1 MKRFALKAATAVAML
16 SMLASVPA
24 MANWNQGTGAN
35 SGKWWYQNA
44 DGSYPSNTWQWIDG
58 NNDGIAECYYFDA
71 QGWMLANTKTPDN
84 YDVNANGQW
93 VVNNS
98 VQTKTSAAAKRNGI
112 VKKYHKVQG
121 SASTSKGIA
130 PIKGEVTDQY
140 NFTAIQN
147 QTDSNAAASQSVDED

>member
-16 SMLASVPA
+16 SMLASEPA

-58 NNDGIAECYYFDA
+58 NNDGVAECYYFDA

-84 YDVNANGQW
+84 YTVNANGQW

-98 VQTKTSAAAKRNGI
+98 VQTKTSTAAKRNGI

-121 SASTSKGIA
+121 SASTSKGIT

-140 NFTAIQN
+140 NFTEIQN
-147 QTDSNAAASQSVDED
+147 QTDSNAAAAQSVDED